1 MGFLDSIFKRKSEAK
16 KEENV
21 DEMLIEC
28 VKELVMIYSR
38 NPGGFLMDSPSA
50 EPVKA
55 IGRKLNE
62 AGGKDR
68 HQTTSHKGK
77 RSLIFY
83 LYGRYL
89 SSFEDNDIIK
99 VIAI

>member
-1 MGFLDSIFKRKSEAK
+1 MGFLDSIYKRKSEAK

-62 AGGKDR
+62 AGGKDLMLR
-68 HQTTSHKGK
+68 AHG
-77 RSLIFY
+77 IFSANAPGPG
-83 LYGRYL
+83 LARNLEMVWDG
-89 SSFEDNDIIK
+89 IGGWCG
-99 VIAI
+99 